1 MPAPRRAVQ
10 PEPERLQALYN
21 YDVLDSPPEPSFDRL
36 TALAARLFDAPIALV
51 SLVERDRQWF
61 KSAHGLCAAET
72 STSVSFCKYTL
83 GGDRVL
89 VVPDATADPRFAD
102 NELVTCAP
110 NIRFYAGAPLI
121 TPDGYNLGSL
131 CVIDH
136 KPRADL
142 TAVDRRTLQ
151 DLADIAVD
159 ELELRRAYQQAES
172 GLRAQAERVTQAI
185 ELSQDAISL
194 LDADNRFVF
203 ANRACA
209 MLYGYPVE
217 ELLGQPLDMIYDA
230 LGRQRLH
237 QEVLP
242 VLRSNGAWHGTSNAR
257 HRAGGAIEQEVSM
270 AALPDGGTVRVARDV
285 TARNAAQRTRRR
297 LRAELHQA
305 QKLESVGRLAGGI
318 AHDFNNVLAAIAG
331 YAGFLVDDL
340 APDSSE
346 AGYARQIATAAERGK
361 TLVQQILSFSRRDSL
376 TMTPIDISEV
386 VSETAGLLSAAMPRD
401 LQLDCELPE
410 TLLRVRGNESA
421 LGRAVMN
428 LATNARDA
436 LGDTATARVRISVCR
451 RETALSP
458 PDPDAATAETSE
470 LEGVGPVQLVELPDG
485 RHELR
490 IGQLDHPG
498 GTIEVSVADDGCGI
512 PADKLERVL
521 EPFYTTKQVGKGT
534 GLGLSAVSGI
544 ALSHG
549 GGLTITTGPDR
560 GTVVTLHLA
569 ELPPEETRAAGTG
582 RDQAAGGASASK
594 PSTGTPSAAAATA
607 PATAA
612 AASTAATEP
621 APGATGPANTAPET
635 GRALV
640 LIVDDEQTVAQ
651 MTADA
656 VGRLG
661 HAALTTTSASQALDL
676 VRARHGEIAHLVT
689 DLNMPE
695 MTGSDLAQAVK
706 QIDRDITVTLISGR
720 TPLAHERSPGAID
733 HLLEKPIARDKLARI
748 LAPGPSAPGSRE

>member
-10 PEPERLQALYN
+10 PEPERLQALYT

-36 TALAARLFDAPIALV
+36 TALAARLFDVPIALV

-61 KSAHGLCAAET
+61 KSAHGLCASET
-72 STSVSFCKYTL
+72 STSVSFCKHTL
-83 GGDRVL
+83 SGDQVL
-89 VVPDATADPRFAD
+89 VVPDAASDVRFAD
-102 NELVTCAP
+102 NDLVTGP
-110 NIRFYAGAPLI
+110 PYIRFYAGAPLI

-131 CVIDH
+131 CIIDQ
-136 KPRADL
+136 KPHAGLSPADQ
-142 TAVDRRTLQ
+142 RTLQ

-159 ELELRRAYQQAES
+159 ELELRHAYQKAES
-172 GLRAQAERVTQAI
+172 GLREQAERVTQAV

-194 LDADNRFVF
+194 LDADKRFVF

-217 ELLGQPLDMIYDA
+217 ELLGQPLDLMYDA
-230 LGRQRLH
+230 EGRQRLH
-237 QEVLP
+237 EQVLP
-242 VLRSNGAWHGTSNAR
+242 VLRNNGAWHGTSTAR
-257 HRAGGAIEQEVSM
+257 HRAGTPIEQEVSL
-270 AALPDGGTVRVARDV
+270 AALPDGGMVRVARDV

-340 APDSSE
+340 APGSAE
-346 AGYARQIATAAERGK
+346 AGYASQIATAAERGK

-376 TMTPIDISEV
+376 TLTAIDISEV

-401 LQLDCELPE
+401 LALECELPE

-436 LGDTATARVRISVCR
+436 VAEADTARVRITVTR
-451 RETALSP
+451 RDAPLDDSGTACS
-458 PDPDAATAETSE
+458 ATERSEATSE
-470 LEGVGPVQLVELPDG
+470 LEGVGPVQLLQLADG
-485 RHELR
+485 RYQLR

-498 GTIEVSVADDGCGI
+498 GTIEVSVADQGCGI
-512 PADKLERVL
+512 APEKLERVL
-521 EPFYTTKQVGKGT
+521 EPFYTTKTVGKGT

-549 GGLTITTGPDR
+549 GGLTITTGEGR
-560 GTVVTLHLA
+560 GTVVTMHLA
-569 ELPPEETRAAGTG
+569 ELPATGTRQADAPVNALSSAQSPPA
-582 RDQAAGGASASK
+582 QAAEE
-594 PSTGTPSAAAATA
+594 
-607 PATAA
+607 PATAQ
-612 AASTAATEP
+612 
-621 APGATGPANTAPET
+621 PGPSSSRNM
-635 GRALV
+635 V

-651 MTADA
+651 MTADS
-656 VGRLG
+656 VRRLG
-661 HAALTTTSASQALDL
+661 HAALTTTSASQALEL

-695 MTGSDLAQAVK
+695 MTGRDLAQAVK
-706 QIDRDITVTLISGR
+706 QIDSAIAVTLISGN
-720 TPLAHERSPGAID
+720 TGLAAEGSTASVD
-733 HLLEKPIARDKLARI
+733 HVLEKPIAREQLGQI
-748 LAPGPSAPGSRE
+748 LAPSYGDGLARD

>member
-61 KSAHGLCAAET
+61 KSAHGLCASET

-89 VVPDATADPRFAD
+89 VIPDTTADPRFAD

-131 CVIDH
+131 CIIDH
-136 KPRADL
+136 KPREGLSASE
-142 TAVDRRTLQ
+142 RRTLQ

-159 ELELRRAYQQAES
+159 ELELRRAYQKTES

-185 ELSQDAISL
+185 ELSQDAICL

-203 ANRACA
+203 ANRACTL
-209 MLYGYPVE
+209 LYGYPVE
-217 ELLGQPLDMIYDA
+217 ELLGQPLDLIYDA
-230 LGRQRLH
+230 QGRQRLH

-242 VLRSNGAWHGTSNAR
+242 VLRSNGAWHGTSTAR
-257 HRAGGAIEQEVSM
+257 HRTGSAIEQEASL
-270 AALPDGGTVRVARDV
+270 AALPDGGIVRVARDV

-340 APDSSE
+340 APDSAE

-376 TMTPIDISEV
+376 TMTAIDISEV

-410 TLLRVRGNESA
+410 TLLGVRGNESA

-428 LATNARDA
+428 LATNACDA
-436 LGDTATARVRISVCR
+436 LGETATQLVRISVAR
-451 RETALSP
+451 RSAALSI
-458 PDPDAATAETSE
+458 PDAATAETSE
-470 LEGVGPVQLVELPDG
+470 LEGVGAVQLLELPDG

-490 IGQLDHPG
+490 IGQFDHPG

-512 PADKLERVL
+512 PADKLEQVL
-521 EPFYTTKQVGKGT
+521 EPFYTTKTVGKGT

-560 GTVVTLHLA
+560 GTVVTMYLA
-569 ELPPEETRAAGTG
+569 ELPPTETRPAGTWG
-582 RDQAAGGASASK
+582 GEATDAASDAARAD
-594 PSTGTPSAAAATA
+594 PAPAAAT
-607 PATAA
+607 
-612 AASTAATEP
+612 
-621 APGATGPANTAPET
+621 PANTAPAHSAT
-635 GRALV
+635 ATAATATTTTPAAGRELV
-640 LIVDDEQTVAQ
+640 LIVDDEHTVAQ

-656 VGRLG
+656 VRRLG
-661 HAALTTTSASQALDL
+661 HAALTTTSAGQALEL

-706 QIDRDITVTLISGR
+706 QIDGEITVTLISGR
-720 TPLAHERSPGAID
+720 TPLTQDRSAGAID
-733 HLLEKPIARDKLARI
+733 HVLDKPIAREQLANI
-748 LAPGPSAPGSRE
+748 LAPGPGGATAGK

>member
-1 MPAPRRAVQ
+1 MPAQRRAVQ
-10 PEPERLQALYN
+10 PEPERLQALYT

-36 TALAARLFDAPIALV
+36 TALAARLFDVPIALV

-61 KSAHGLCAAET
+61 KSAHGLCATET
-72 STSVSFCKYTL
+72 STSVSFCKHTL
-83 GGDRVL
+83 SGDRVL
-89 VVPDATADPRFAD
+89 VVADAALDSRFAD
-102 NELVTCAP
+102 NDLVTGP
-110 NIRFYAGAPLI
+110 PYIRFYAGAPLI

-131 CVIDH
+131 CIIDQ
-136 KPRADL
+136 KPRAEL
-142 TAVDRRTLQ
+142 SPADRRTLQ

-159 ELELRRAYQQAES
+159 ELELRHAYQKAES
-172 GLRAQAERVTQAI
+172 GLREQAERVTQAV

-194 LDADNRFVF
+194 LDANHRFVF

-209 MLYGYPVE
+209 MLYGYPVD
-217 ELLGQPLDMIYDA
+217 ELLGQPLDLLYDA
-230 LGRQRLH
+230 EGRQRLH
-237 QEVLP
+237 DEVLP
-242 VLRSNGAWHGTSNAR
+242 VLRNNGAWHGTCTAR
-257 HRAGGAIEQEVSM
+257 HRTDTPIEQEVSL
-270 AALPDGGTVRVARDV
+270 AALPDGGIVRVARDV

-340 APDSSE
+340 TPDSAE
-346 AGYARQIATAAERGK
+346 ADYARQIATAAERGK

-376 TMTPIDISEV
+376 TMTAVDISEV

-401 LQLDCELPE
+401 LALDCELPE

-436 LGDTATARVRISVCR
+436 VAETDTAHVRIAVTR
-451 RETALSP
+451 RDRPLDDGAGDGTGSERTQT
-458 PDPDAATAETSE
+458 DTE
-470 LEGVGPVQLVELPDG
+470 LEGVGPVQLLTLADG
-485 RHELR
+485 RHQMR

-498 GTIEVSVADDGCGI
+498 GTIEVSVADHGCGI
-512 PADKLERVL
+512 APEKLERVL
-521 EPFYTTKQVGKGT
+521 EPFYTTKTVGKGT

-549 GGLTITTGPDR
+549 GGLTITTGVGR

-569 ELPPEETRAAGTG
+569 ELPATG
-582 RDQAAGGASASK
+582 PRQ
-594 PSTGTPSAAAATA
+594 AATA
-607 PATAA
+607 VNAG
-612 AASTAATEP
+612 STAQSPP
-621 APGATGPANTAPET
+621 AHAAETTKAVPSPAG
-635 GRALV
+635 GRHMV

-651 MTADA
+651 MTADSIR
-656 VGRLG
+656 RLG
-661 HAALTTTSASQALDL
+661 HSALTTTSVSQALDL

-706 QIDRDITVTLISGR
+706 QIDGAIAVTLISGH
-720 TPLAHERSPGAID
+720 TLSAGTHGAAWID
-733 HLLEKPIARDKLARI
+733 HVLEKPIVREKLAEI
-748 LAPGPSAPGSRE
+748 LGPDRGSGHARE

>member
-1 MPAPRRAVQ
+1 MPAQRRAVQ
-10 PEPERLQALYN
+10 PEPERLQALYT

-36 TALAARLFDAPIALV
+36 TALAARLFDVPIALV

-61 KSAHGLCAAET
+61 KSAHGLCATET
-72 STSVSFCKYTL
+72 STSVSFCKHTL
-83 GGDRVL
+83 SGDQVL
-89 VVPDATADPRFAD
+89 VVPDAALDIRFAD
-102 NELVTCAP
+102 NDLVTGP
-110 NIRFYAGAPLI
+110 PYIRFYAGAPLI

-131 CVIDH
+131 CIIDR
-136 KPRADL
+136 KPRTELSPA
-142 TAVDRRTLQ
+142 DRRTLQ

-159 ELELRRAYQQAES
+159 ELELRHAYQKAAS
-172 GLRAQAERVTQAI
+172 GLREQAERVTQAV

-194 LDADNRFVF
+194 LDANNRFAY

-209 MLYGYPVE
+209 MLYGHPVE
-217 ELLGQPLDMIYDA
+217 ELLGQPLDLLYDPE
-230 LGRQRLH
+230 GRQRL
-237 QEVLP
+237 QDEVLP
-242 VLRSNGAWHGTSNAR
+242 VLRNNGAWHGTSTAR
-257 HRAGGAIEQEVSM
+257 HRTGTPIEQEVSL
-270 AALPDGGTVRVARDV
+270 AALPDGGIVRVARDV

-340 APDSSE
+340 APDSAE
-346 AGYARQIATAAERGK
+346 ADYARQIATAAERGK

-376 TMTPIDISEV
+376 TMTAIDISEV
-386 VSETAGLLSAAMPRD
+386 VSETAGLLGAAMPRD
-401 LQLDCELPE
+401 LALECELPE

-436 LGDTATARVRISVCR
+436 VAETDTALVRIAVTR
-451 RETALSP
+451 RDGPLDEVG
-458 PDPDAATAETSE
+458 AEGSGGARTEANSE
-470 LEGVGPVQLVELPDG
+470 LEGVGPVQLLTLADG
-485 RHELR
+485 RHQMR
-490 IGQLDHPG
+490 IGQFDHPG

-512 PADKLERVL
+512 APEKLERVL
-521 EPFYTTKQVGKGT
+521 EPFYTTKTVGKGT

-549 GGLTITTGPDR
+549 GGLTITTGVGR

-569 ELPPEETRAAGTG
+569 ELPATG
-582 RDQAAGGASASK
+582 PRQ
-594 PSTGTPSAAAATA
+594 AATA
-607 PATAA
+607 VNAGSMAQSPPAHAA
-612 AASTAATEP
+612 ETTKAVPSP
-621 APGATGPANTAPET
+621 AG
-635 GRALV
+635 GRHMV

-651 MTADA
+651 MTADSIR
-656 VGRLG
+656 RLG
-661 HAALTTTSASQALDL
+661 HSALTTTSVSQALDL

-706 QIDRDITVTLISGR
+706 QIDGAIAVTLISGH
-720 TPLAHERSPGAID
+720 TLSAATHGAAWID
-733 HLLEKPIARDKLARI
+733 HVLEKPIVREKLAEI
-748 LAPGPSAPGSRE
+748 LGPDRGSGHARE

>member
-10 PEPERLQALYN
+10 PEPDRLQALYT

-36 TALAARLFDAPIALV
+36 TALAARLFDVPIALV

-61 KSAHGLCAAET
+61 KSAHGLCATET
-72 STSVSFCKYTL
+72 STSVSFCKHTL
-83 GGDRVL
+83 SGEQVL
-89 VVPDATADPRFAD
+89 VVPDTASDVRFAD
-102 NELVTCAP
+102 NDLVTGP
-110 NIRFYAGAPLI
+110 PYIRFYAGAPLI

-131 CVIDH
+131 CIIDQ
-136 KPRADL
+136 KPHPGLSTADQ
-142 TAVDRRTLQ
+142 RTLQ

-159 ELELRRAYQQAES
+159 ELELRHAHQKKES
-172 GLRAQAERVTQAI
+172 GLREQAERVTQAV

-194 LDADNRFVF
+194 LDADKRFVF

-217 ELLGQPLDMIYDA
+217 ELLGQPLDLLYDA
-230 LGRQRLH
+230 EGRQRLH
-237 QEVLP
+237 EQVLP
-242 VLRSNGAWHGTSNAR
+242 VLRSNGAWHGTSTAR
-257 HRAGGAIEQEVSM
+257 HRTGTPIEQEVSL
-270 AALPDGGTVRVARDV
+270 AALPDGGMVRVARDV

-340 APDSSE
+340 APGSAE
-346 AGYARQIATAAERGK
+346 ADYARQIATAAERGK

-376 TMTPIDISEV
+376 TLTAIDISEV

-401 LQLDCELPE
+401 LALECELPE

-436 LGDTATARVRISVCR
+436 VADTETACVRITVSR
-451 RETALSP
+451 RDAPLDDSGTACS
-458 PDPDAATAETSE
+458 ATERTEATSE
-470 LEGVGPVQLVELPDG
+470 LEGVGPVQLLQLADG
-485 RHELR
+485 RYQLR

-498 GTIEVSVADDGCGI
+498 GTIEVSVADQGCGI
-512 PADKLERVL
+512 GPEKLERVL
-521 EPFYTTKQVGKGT
+521 EPFYTTKTVGKGT

-549 GGLTITTGPDR
+549 GGLTITTGEGR
-560 GTVVTLHLA
+560 GTLVTMHLA
-569 ELPPEETRAAGTG
+569 ELPATATR
-582 RDQAAGGASASK
+582 QADASVNALS
-594 PSTGTPSAAAATA
+594 PAQSPPAQPAEA
-607 PATAA
+607 PATAQ
-612 AASTAATEP
+612 
-621 APGATGPANTAPET
+621 PGPSGS
-635 GRALV
+635 RHMV

-651 MTADA
+651 MTADS
-656 VGRLG
+656 VKRLG
-661 HAALTTTSASQALDL
+661 HAVLTTTSASQALEL

-695 MTGSDLAQAVK
+695 MTGSHLAQAVK
-706 QIDRDITVTLISGR
+706 QIDSAIAVTLISGR
-720 TPLAHERSPGAID
+720 TGLAAESLKASID
-733 HLLEKPIARDKLARI
+733 HVLDKPIAREKLAVI
-748 LAPGPSAPGSRE
+748 LAPGGGDRVTGG